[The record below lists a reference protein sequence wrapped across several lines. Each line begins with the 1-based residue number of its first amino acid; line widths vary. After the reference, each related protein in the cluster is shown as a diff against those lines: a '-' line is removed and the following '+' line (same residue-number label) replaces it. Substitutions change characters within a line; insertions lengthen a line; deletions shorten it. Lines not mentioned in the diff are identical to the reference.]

1 MYASDKN
8 NRRRKAKFIFL
19 SKTKEMGE
27 NVDLLD
33 LFGEENTGENSENL
47 KETSFDADA
56 SSTVNIHIVRNA
68 GVRLHGFA
76 LLDQK
81 YLKPFFLRK
90 FTDEVKIIL
99 FWGKTHILF
108 GLF

>member
-1 MYASDKN
+1 M
-8 NRRRKAKFIFL
+8 

-33 LFGEENTGENSENL
+33 LFGDENAGDGT
-47 KETSFDADA
+47 ADA
-56 SSTVNIHIVRNA
+56 TGANPDTADAASTVNIHIVRNG

-76 LLDQK
+76 LLDQR

-90 FTDEVKIIL
+90 FTDEV
-99 FWGKTHILF
+99 G
-108 GLF
+108 